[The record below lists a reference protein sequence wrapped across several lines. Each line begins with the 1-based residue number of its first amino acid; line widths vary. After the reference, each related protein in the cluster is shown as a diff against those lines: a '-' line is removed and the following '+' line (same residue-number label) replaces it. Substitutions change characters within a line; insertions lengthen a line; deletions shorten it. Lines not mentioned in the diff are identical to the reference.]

1 MGAELRARSGILLAA
16 VLLSAPV
23 DPVALGQSQPDTYV
37 DGDGAVYTEVPLAS
51 AWDDGE
57 GLIDDIHPIEVDVLS
72 VVAPQGDQQGSPPSR
87 TAAPAPT
94 AAELQ
99 LDLQSRLK
107 DVQITA
113 TPEGYVVHVRTDSG
127 LVELTPDE
135 YVRALGATQARVDE
149 GGFLYRVLNISRPWS
164 FAWICV
170 GLLGQL
176 MFTFRMLLQWWTSE
190 KHKRSI
196 VPVGFWW
203 GSLIG
208 GAMLFAYF
216 CWRKDIV
223 GILGQST
230 GVFIYAR
237 NLVLIYRRKASDAG
251 SASGADEHPNLPAAR
266 PL

>member
-1 MGAELRARSGILLAA
+1 MGAEVRAWSGALLALVFVTA
-16 VLLSAPV
+16 SASPI
-23 DPVALGQSQPDTYV
+23 ALPQMQPDTYV
-37 DGDGAVYTEVPLAS
+37 DEDGAVYDEKGPAT

-57 GLIDDIHPIEVDVLS
+57 GLIDDIHPIDVDVLP
-72 VVAPQGDQQGSPPSR
+72 VVAPHLDQQSS
-87 TAAPAPT
+87 TPAPT
-94 AAELQ
+94 AAELE

-113 TPEGYVVHVRTDSG
+113 TPDGYVVHVQTDTG

-135 YVRALGATQARVDE
+135 YVRALGATQARVE
-149 GGFLYRVLNISRPWS
+149 AGGFLYRVLNISRPLS

-176 MFTFRMLLQWWTSE
+176 MFTFRMVLQWLASE

-216 CWRKDIV
+216 CWRKDVV
-223 GILGQST
+223 GIIGQST

-237 NLVLIYRRKASDAG
+237 NLVLIYRRKATE
-251 SASGADEHPNLPAAR
+251 ADTAPSVDDHPNLPAAR
-266 PL
+266 PT